1 MSHRA
6 LPIEILDNI
15 IDLYLGRYLQ
25 KLMNERPSS
34 LNKYKH
40 RKFPTEADQKVLIH
54 RIRWRN
60 RKLIKDLMALTSVS
74 RAVMATVQHRMSI
87 YRFEA
92 VKTFCR
98 LFNEE
103 DPARVKDDC
112 KRPVV
117 LFRNANNQCCV
128 EHMHKNWAVKKYE
141 VALKTLFTLGRSI
154 ADILGTKR
162 PDLEELLYQIRCVN
176 KSKTRIK
183 INRSKFHL
191 RDAMIF
197 PNELWHHIIKHR
209 IRADL
214 VALLSEDIS
223 VELGHS
229 NKEYV
234 KAELRM
240 AEARQNFRRHV
251 LSHSLRSLA
260 LVCTAFMDIIH
271 SLSKFAC
278 EYGIRHF
285 WCGPLNHCLTRCDGF
300 HYLFA
305 KRDYGLPA
313 FWLQRRLYV
322 RRNEFPLEVML
333 TIGRLTADLMG
344 KRRPPI
350 EKLIRRIEAHNRICN
365 VKVELDFRWA
375 LKWMGVRTLITK

>member
-117 LFRNANNQCCV
+117 LFRNANSQYCV

-141 VALKTLFTLGRSI
+141 VALKTLFTLGGSI

-176 KSKTRIK
+176 KSKTQ
-183 INRSKFHL
+183 
-191 RDAMIF
+191 
-197 PNELWHHIIKHR
+197 
-209 IRADL
+209 
-214 VALLSEDIS
+214 
-223 VELGHS
+223 LGHS